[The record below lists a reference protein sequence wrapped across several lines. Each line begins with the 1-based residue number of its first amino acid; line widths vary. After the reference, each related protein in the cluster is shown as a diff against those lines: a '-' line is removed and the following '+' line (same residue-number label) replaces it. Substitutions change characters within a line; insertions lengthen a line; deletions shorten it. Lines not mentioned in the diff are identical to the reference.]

1 MILGSWAVMLIDSVQ
16 VTHRESAGTLRT
28 GILTAG
34 RQRLKRCGL

>member
-1 MILGSWAVMLIDSVQ
+1 MLIDSVQ

-34 RQRLKRCGL
+34 RQRLKRYGL

>member
-1 MILGSWAVMLIDSVQ
+1 MILGSSAVMLIDSVQ

-34 RQRLKRCGL
+34 R

>member
-1 MILGSWAVMLIDSVQ
+1 MLIDSVQ

-34 RQRLKRCGL
+34 HQRLKRYGL

>member
-1 MILGSWAVMLIDSVQ
+1 MLVDSVQ
-16 VTHRESAGTLRT
+16 VTHRESDETLRT